1 MEYRITTTETIL
13 RQYVVTAATQAAAAE
28 LFAQSSAPAR
38 HLHDEDGPIT
48 AHPERIEHIE
58 EEQPAPGLDC
68 PRCRRVMAM
77 AQGGGFECRYHGCR
91 NE

>member
-1 MEYRITTTETIL
+1 MEYRITTEETIL

-48 AHPERIEHIE
+48 AHPERIEDIE
-58 EEQPAPGLDC
+58 EEPDYGYCC

-91 NE
+91 ND